1 VLRKDLPR
9 VRPRANVRRALAID
23 PEDLL
28 RALVVN
34 TDYCSL
40 SILTVLRKISTT
52 YGCYRVGA
60 RHQKV
65 VDATAHDDTTS
76 SCISP

>member
-1 VLRKDLPR
+1 
-9 VRPRANVRRALAID
+9 
-23 PEDLL
+23 
-28 RALVVN
+28 
-34 TDYCSL
+34 
-40 SILTVLRKISTT
+40 VLRKISTT